1 MIPRLTRSRLSV
13 LALLCLPQVLNA
25 GEEPPPQPPPAR
37 PATPVSA
44 PPPWTQLRFA
54 ADSLTGSV
62 HTNLTLTAASPAEL
76 DSPPYAALRD
86 TPDAFT
92 GSNLL
97 RLQVDGEIR
106 GLFGGSAT
114 RASVWFDA
122 GSGQVLLRERIR
134 PGSEGSGKIH
144 RFGSQGAS
152 RLRLEPADSREAQ
165 QPPAQWTRRDRK
177 FHRYDPEAGGCS
189 GIIVPALLL
198 YEISRQP
205 VTARHCVFHDDA
217 LYRVTLEAQGLL
229 RQPVSYSL
237 NIAGT
242 ERQIGGSRPQQ
253 VYALRIEAL
262 GRAADIDKFELLE
275 LRGALRI
282 HVDPEFSVPVQVS
295 GSRGGAGRI
304 TIGLTGATLAAE
316 PGNPATRDRTTP

>member
-1 MIPRLTRSRLSV
+1 MIARHTRSRLSV

-25 GEEPPPQPPPAR
+25 GEEPPPEPPSAR
-37 PATPVSA
+37 STTPVSA
-44 PPPWTQLRFA
+44 PPAWTQLRFA

-62 HTNLTLTAASPAEL
+62 HTTLTLAPASPAEL
-76 DSPPYAALRD
+76 DIPPYAALRD
-86 TPDAFT
+86 TPEAFT
-92 GSNLL
+92 GGDLL

-106 GLFGGSAT
+106 GLFGDSET

-122 GSGQVLLRERIR
+122 SSGQVLLRERIR

-165 QPPAQWTRRDRK
+165 QPVAQWTRRDRK
-177 FHRYDPEAGGCS
+177 FHRYDLRAGGCS
-189 GIIVPALLL
+189 RIIVPALLM

-217 LYRVTLEAQGLL
+217 LYRVTLEARDPH
-229 RQPVSYSL
+229 RQPVSYTL
-237 NIAGT
+237 AIAGT
-242 ERQIGGSRPQQ
+242 ERSISGSRPLQ
-253 VYALRIEAL
+253 VYALRIEPL
-262 GRAADIDKFELLE
+262 GSEADIEKFELLE

-295 GSRGGAGRI
+295 GSRRGAGRI

-316 PGNPATRDRTTP
+316 SGDPATRDRNAP